1 MADDLTNACL
11 SSHSADAVL
20 PPSYTAAEYGEVRA
34 LTERLFPGPIDVRRE
49 LDPEIPDYD
58 YLVFNV
64 GACGTVEEVSARDA
78 QWHHELAKIA
88 PNPSHVYCLN
98 IDIET
103 SE

>member
-1 MADDLTNACL
+1 MPRC
-11 SSHSADAVL
+11 
-20 PPSYTAAEYGEVRA
+20 YTAAEYGEVRA
-34 LTERLFPGPIDVRRE
+34 LTERLFSGPIDVRRE

-64 GACGTVEEVSARDA
+64 GVCGTVEEVSARDA
-78 QWHHELAKIA
+78 QWHRELAKIA
-88 PNPSHVYCLN
+88 LNPSHAYCLK